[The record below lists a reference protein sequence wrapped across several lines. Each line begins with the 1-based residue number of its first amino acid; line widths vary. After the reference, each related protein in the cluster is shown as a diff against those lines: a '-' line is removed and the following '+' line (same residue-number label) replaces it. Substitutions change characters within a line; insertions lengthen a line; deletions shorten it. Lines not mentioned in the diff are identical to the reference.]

1 MEIGLGW
8 HTLDFWCQTPSLSC
22 RQAIGKV
29 GVHAQG
35 GGSIGRAA
43 VSKTA
48 GCRFESCPP
57 CECRTTDIH
66 IKSKGNTVTDEI
78 TSASGAERGERKKS
92 IFGRIAQFMR
102 EVVIE
107 LRKVVTPTRKELITY
122 TSVVLVFVIIMMAL
136 ISSLDIVIG
145 ILTGFIFGTGT
156 LPWTN

>member
-1 MEIGLGW
+1 
-8 HTLDFWCQTPSLSC
+8 
-22 RQAIGKV
+22 
-29 GVHAQG
+29 
-35 GGSIGRAA
+35 
-43 VSKTA
+43 
-48 GCRFESCPP
+48 
-57 CECRTTDIH
+57 
-66 IKSKGNTVTDEI
+66 VTDEI

-92 IFGRIAQFMR
+92 IFGRIAQFMH

>member
-1 MEIGLGW
+1 ML
-8 HTLDFWCQTPSLSC
+8 C
-22 RQAIGKV
+22 RAV
-29 GVHAQG
+29 RRVAPLEVHAQG

-57 CECRTTDIH
+57 CECRYSGIH
-66 IKSKGNTVTDEI
+66 ITSKGNTVTDEI
-78 TSASGAERGERKKS
+78 TPGSAATRRERKKNL
-92 IFGRIAQFMR
+92 FARVAQFMR

-122 TSVVLVFVIIMMAL
+122 TSVVLVFVVIMMAL
-136 ISSLDIVIG
+136 ISGLDIVIG
-145 ILTGFIFGTGT
+145 ILTGFVFGDGS

>member
-1 MEIGLGW
+1 MGIAGIHLTFGAK
-8 HTLDFWCQTPSLSC
+8 HHASSC
-22 RQAIGKV
+22 RQANGEV

-57 CECRTTDIH
+57 CECRATGIH
-66 IKSKGNTVTDEI
+66 IKPKGNTVTDEI
-78 TSASGAERGERKKS
+78 TPATAADRGERKKS

-107 LRKVVTPTRKELITY
+107 LRKVVTPTRKELVTY
-122 TSVVLVFVIIMMAL
+122 TSVVLVFVIIMMTL
-136 ISSLDIVIG
+136 ISGLDVVIG
-145 ILTGFIFGTGT
+145 TLTGFVFGNGT
-156 LPWTN
+156 LPWSN